1 MADSVQPEQTN
12 IPAIDSQP
20 WSNVKVFNPPSGAG
34 PSRLPVAQQEE
45 PKPTPSE
52 LKQAFASHI
61 EQRNGPDAPLMTSA
75 MREREAIRSGIQK
88 KEKVE
93 TRIRIRFSDRTMLEA
108 TFSSTEK
115 ISIVYKFLREN
126 LSDQYKS
133 KLFTLYQTP
142 PKRDFPEQTKD
153 PKLQGKTLKELG
165 LVPQASLN
173 IRWEDVSMNSNSFPA
188 PLESSLKG
196 KAENLPAPK
205 SFEES
210 SGGTGKSSGKSDGEK
225 KGIPKWLKGFSK
237 K

>member
-1 MADSVQPEQTN
+1 
-12 IPAIDSQP
+12 
-20 WSNVKVFNPPSGAG
+20 VKVFNPPSDAG
-34 PSRLPVAQQEE
+34 PSRLPASQPED

-75 MREREAIRSGIQK
+75 MREREAIKNGTQK
-88 KEKVE
+88 KERVE
-93 TRIRIRFSDRTMLEA
+93 TRIRIRFSDRTMLEG
-108 TFSSTEK
+108 TFSSTDK
-115 ISIVYKFLREN
+115 ITVVYRFLREH
-126 LSDQYKS
+126 LATQYKA
-133 KLFTLYQTP
+133 KPFTLYQTP

-153 PKLQGKTLKELG
+153 PKMQGKTLKELG

-188 PLESSLKG
+188 PLEPSLKG

-210 SGGTGKSSGKSDGEK
+210 SGSKSSGKSDGDK
-225 KGIPKWLKGFSK
+225 KIFPKWLKGLSK